1 MDKIAICGKMASGKT
16 HLAQRLTDERG
27 FQRFSLG
34 GAVKRLGT
42 DYFDMVKKDRPL
54 LQQIGMKMREIR
66 PSVWID
72 CVVKEISVHENE
84 CQAVFGTTDGM
95 GVVVDDVRFINEAK
109 AFKDA
114 GFTLI
119 RLHIE
124 DDLQIE
130 RLKATYGSDAE
141 VHINNRHDAS
151 EMEMDEI
158 DESLFDLVL
167 SAANDDSLYEMVHK
181 LLSK

>member
-72 CVVKEISVHENE
+72 CVVKEISVHESE

-130 RLKATYGSDAE
+130 RLNATYGSDAE

-167 SAANDDSLYEMVHK
+167 SSANDDSLYEMVHK